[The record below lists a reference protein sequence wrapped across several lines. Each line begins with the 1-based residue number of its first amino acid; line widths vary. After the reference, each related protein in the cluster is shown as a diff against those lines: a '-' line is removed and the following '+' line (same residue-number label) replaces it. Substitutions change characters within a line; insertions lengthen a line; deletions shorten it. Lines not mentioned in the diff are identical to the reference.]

1 MQTNFNILANKLI
14 KVEEVLEEE
23 VEDRVVVPRGVE
35 VLRHGRGSRGAAVD
49 TLRSE

>member
-1 MQTNFNILANKLI
+1 MPPQELAGAAQR
-14 KVEEVLEEE
+14 VRRAAVLEEE

-35 VLRHGRGSRGAAVD
+35 VLRHGRVSRGAAVD